1 METKDAQD
9 AVATNHEIVK
19 LVAELERVKA
29 HYERAES
36 ARHEAVEELRLA
48 SAKAAA
54 GREALAQAEDRA
66 RLAEFSRA
74 SVLRDARDARD
85 ALRLEMEILEER
97 TARATTDRWQR
108 EADDAVSGKPRR
120 ERINGGSDD
129 ESESES
135 ESGSD
140 ESSVDEETEEQSG
153 SDANDDAEEEDDLP
167 SRLVSMLNVENMG
180 R

>member
-1 METKDAQD
+1 MK
-9 AVATNHEIVK
+9 
-19 LVAELERVKA
+19 RW
-29 HYERAES
+29 RS
-36 ARHEAVEELRLA
+36 C
-48 SAKAAA
+48 
-54 GREALAQAEDRA
+54 ALPPRKP
-66 RLAEFSRA
+66 R
-74 SVLRDARDARD
+74 RDAKPWRRQRT
-85 ALRLEMEILEER
+85 ALGSLEER

-153 SDANDDAEEEDDLP
+153 SDATDDAEEEDDLP